1 MSLGKSLLSFVFAA
15 APIAAAFTAPGF
27 ITPALAQSGRPA
39 FMGSA
44 CNTVT
49 PYGVVQPASVVPE
62 PPPAPARPAGAA
74 PPPTPTSFPIP
85 NAPKLNYTAVPSP
98 PPPVGTLWQGVSEV
112 DVAPNG
118 HLYVFQRSA
127 MNMLLEYDEDGKLL
141 RTFDDNIAARA
152 HGIKIDR
159 HNNIW
164 ITDILCHTVMKLAPT
179 GAVLMTL
186 GTKGAAGI
194 WDEASG
200 KHLFNQPNEVAFG
213 KNDDFWVV
221 SGHGGGGDPRVLHF
235 DANGKFLTSWSMK
248 HEDGTNAT
256 IHSMIVRDNGELWIA
271 DRSLKQII
279 VMDQTGKRLKTIQ
292 LVNQVSG
299 LVVDTKGNLWMAGGQ
314 DGMVMSMD
322 WDGKITGWTGKVG
335 PGNDTNEYTEV
346 HYIAVSP
353 DLKYIYVADSLGNRL
368 DKLKR
373 N

>member
-1 MSLGKSLLSFVFAA
+1 MRFGKSCLAA
-15 APIAAAFTAPGF
+15 LIALGCMSSAGTAW
-27 ITPALAQSGRPA
+27 AQSGRPA
-39 FMGSA
+39 FLGTS
-44 CNTVT
+44 CDKVT
-49 PYGVVQPASVVPE
+49 PYGVVQPAALPPPPE
-62 PPPAPARPAGAA
+62 PAPQRAAGAA

-85 NAPKLNYTAVPSP
+85 NAPKLPFAAVPSP

-112 DVAPNG
+112 DVMPNG
-118 HLYVFQRSA
+118 HLLVFQRSA

-152 HGIKIDR
+152 HGIKVDR
-159 HNNIW
+159 HGNVW
-164 ITDILCHTVMKLAPT
+164 ITDIVCHTVMKLAPS

-186 GTKGAAGI
+186 GTKGVAGT
-194 WDEASG
+194 WDEAAG

-213 KNDDFWVV
+213 KDDDFWVV
-221 SGHGGGGDPRVLHF
+221 TGHGGNDPRVLHF
-235 DANGKFLTSWSMK
+235 DKNGKFLTSWPMK
-248 HEDGTNAT
+248 HADGGNGT

-292 LVNQVSG
+292 MENQVSG
-299 LVVDTKGNLWMAGGQ
+299 LYVDSKGGLWMAGGQ
-314 DGMVMSMD
+314 DGMVMSLD
-322 WDGKITGWTGKVG
+322 WNGKVTGWTGKVG
-335 PGNDTNEYTEV
+335 PGNDANEYTEV

>member
-1 MSLGKSLLSFVFAA
+1 MALGKSLLSLVFVAA
-15 APIAAAFTAPGF
+15 SVAPAFV
-27 ITPALAQSGRPA
+27 TPAFAQSGRPA
-39 FMGSA
+39 FLGSA

-62 PPPAPARPAGAA
+62 PPPPPAPPRPAGAA

-85 NAPKLNYTAVPSP
+85 DAPMLPYHPVKIT
-98 PPPVGTLWQGVSEV
+98 PPVGTLWQGVSEV

-159 HNNIW
+159 HSNIW
-164 ITDILCHTVMKLAPT
+164 ITDLVCHTVMKLDPT
-179 GAVLMTL
+179 GTVLMTL
-186 GTKGAAGI
+186 GTKGVAGT
-194 WDEASG
+194 WDEATG

-213 KNDDFWVV
+213 KNDDFWVAT
-221 SGHGGGGDPRVLHF
+221 GHGGNDPRILHF
-235 DANGKFLTSWSMK
+235 DKDGKYLTSWSMK
-248 HEDGTNAT
+248 HADGSNGT
-256 IHSMIVRDNGELWIA
+256 IHSMVVRDNGELWIA
-271 DRSLKQII
+271 DRSPKQII

-292 LVNQVSG
+292 MQNQVSG
-299 LVVDTKGNLWMAGGQ
+299 LNIDSKGNLWMAGGQ
-314 DGMVMSMD
+314 DGMVMSLD
-322 WDGKITGWTGKVG
+322 WNGKVTGWTGKVG
-335 PGNDTNEYTEV
+335 PGNDSNEYTEV
-346 HYIAVSP
+346 HYIAISP
-353 DLKYIYVADSLGNRL
+353 DLQYIYVADSLGNRL